1 MSFDW
6 TAIEQEAQKEIN
18 RVSSGEAIEALRIK
32 YLGRQGLL
40 AEITGSISSLSAS
53 ERPEFGKKAN
63 YLKNK
68 LTQLLEERVS
78 QLKEN
83 ESQGFEAFD
92 LTLPGEPIP
101 QTGTLHPITQTIQE
115 ITAIFSKMGFVAVEG
130 PEVENEYNNFS
141 GLNIPL
147 DHPSRDAF
155 DTFYIKSPSHQ
166 VT

>member
-78 QLKEN
+78 Q
-83 ESQGFEAFD
+83 
-92 LTLPGEPIP
+92 
-101 QTGTLHPITQTIQE
+101 
-115 ITAIFSKMGFVAVEG
+115 
-130 PEVENEYNNFS
+130 
-141 GLNIPL
+141 
-147 DHPSRDAF
+147 
-155 DTFYIKSPSHQ
+155 
-166 VT
+166 